1 MGTWLQGVL
10 TPVFLLIA
18 ALTFSWQTQSQG
30 EANKTANRVL
40 LFSNLER
47 FAGHLHYRCVTALI
61 GDAPSAELVNS
72 ANFEGL
78 TAMKMRLSGKE
89 ADLNNLIG
97 KLVEGRSPVAPAVMY
112 NSPSYKRLRD
122 EIEQIVELGKQVGL
136 VGLLDGRILK
146 IHELIQ
152 HRPKQGAD
160 PSSASR

>member
-1 MGTWLQGVL
+1 MRSKLMICLLFLFCLAYSVFAFRFPLARAAFNWCDRDSYTAMGTWLQGVL

-89 ADLNNLIG
+89 ADLNNL
-97 KLVEGRSPVAPAVMY
+97 
-112 NSPSYKRLRD
+112 
-122 EIEQIVELGKQVGL
+122 
-136 VGLLDGRILK
+136 
-146 IHELIQ
+146 LI
-152 HRPKQGAD
+152 R
-160 PSSASR
+160 